1 MELENFLDYDEA
13 AKFLKISVGTLR
25 NWLSSPDK
33 PKPPFHNK
41 GRRIYFLASELHS
54 WIISDTKQS
63 KPAATAKVRAKQQ
76 TIKLTFSAEEW
87 LTMAQALIQKDIKDN
102 DPGAVA
108 DYCKQSILEA
118 VQKVLD
124 NANKN

>member
-1 MELENFLDYDEA
+1 MTTKNINLTLSVPPDTRKKLRQLSVDRDQSLSEIVIELIDN
-13 AKFLKISVGTLR
+13 T
-25 NWLSSPDK
+25 
-33 PKPPFHNK
+33 
-41 GRRIYFLASELHS
+41 
-54 WIISDTKQS
+54 
-63 KPAATAKVRAKQQ
+63 AATDSPNQA
-76 TIKLTFSAEEW
+76 IKLTFTAEES
-87 LTMAQALIQKDIKDN
+87 QKIDEALLYEEI